1 MAKSKISESELVP
14 PYTQGWNDG
23 YKGLEIDSRMKFALK
38 QVYPS
43 KEDQQ
48 TYLQGHKEGKA
59 DKAKETNENIKE
71 ATAMTAT
78 QKQIDQ
84 LKSKIAEAKFAKMTV
99 PALAFK
105 GKNAKTLVG
114 KFNESFG
121 VDFSIDE
128 SKKKII
134 NLSESAKE
142 YTLFNMLGKFLGNK
156 GVATQLVEYDNNKFS
171 HLLEGELEKAQ
182 VVLAAKDILASL
194 QKIAEDITKI
204 QTDAVMPL
212 VDEIKVQF
220 GPEISQNFENVSKS
234 TLDASFDAVRT
245 AKDQIG
251 DEVAKLQTVVDGGEY
266 PTDIAMDD
274 GMGDAGLDGLG
285 DGDVEAGL
293 DTPEVDLD
301 AGDMAGAF
309 AGDAAE
315 NPLGREKKESISNK
329 KPAIKESKKKK

>member
-1 MAKSKISESELVP
+1 
-14 PYTQGWNDG
+14 
-23 YKGLEIDSRMKFALK
+23 
-38 QVYPS
+38 
-43 KEDQQ
+43 
-48 TYLQGHKEGKA
+48 
-59 DKAKETNENIKE
+59 
-71 ATAMTAT
+71 MTAT

-105 GKNAKTLVG
+105 GKNAKTLVT

-156 GVATQLVEYDNNKFS
+156 GVATTLVEYDNNKFS

-182 VVLAAKDILASL
+182 VVLAAKDVLASL
-194 QKIAEDITKI
+194 QKVAEDITKI
-204 QTDAVMPL
+204 QTDSVMPL
-212 VDEIKVQF
+212 VDEIKMQF
-220 GPEISQNFENVSKS
+220 GSDVSQNFENVSKT
-234 TLDASFDAVRT
+234 TLDAAFDAVRA

-266 PTDIAMDD
+266 PTDLSSD
-274 GMGDAGLDGLG
+274 DGLG
-285 DGDVEAGL
+285 GDLGGGDADVTAGL

-301 AGDMAGAF
+301 AGGAPDLGAL

-315 NPLGREKKESISNK
+315 NPLGRERKESVQNK